1 MEAVKDPPGEG
12 PAYNDRLPLRWL
24 PLAEL
29 PAGSEAE
36 RLAEAN
42 TRVLTA
48 VALLEEHHQLPDEPS
63 QTELELHRIHNKL
76 NLLLELVGSFLQLQ
90 ALRPEPVAV
99 CLSWRGLS
107 WASGGDDPAA
117 GSVGLVELH
126 LNPALPLPLRWPA
139 RIVAGGSGEVVAEFA
154 PVPEYCQMAL
164 ERHVFKHHRR
174 KVAETRQPTRTP

>member
-1 MEAVKDPPGEG
+1 MEAVKEPQGGG

-24 PLAEL
+24 ALAEL
-29 PAGSEAE
+29 PAGPEAE

-48 VALLEEHHQLPDEPS
+48 VALLEEHHQLADEPS
-63 QTELELHRIHNKL
+63 QTELELHRIHHKL

-107 WASGGDDPAA
+107 WASPGDQPPA

-126 LNPALPLPLRWPA
+126 LSPALPLPLRWPA
-139 RIVAGGSGEVVAEFA
+139 RIVADGGGEIVAEFA
-154 PVPEYCQMAL
+154 PVPDFCQMAL

-174 KVAETRQPTRTP
+174 KVAETRQPAR